1 MEDLFRKLGAELKSN
16 IYEIVQIETPFANFS
31 DTTEIQS
38 GRHLNSYRYM
48 ATDMYLICLVQAE
61 DIPFRGLPAATYDL
75 QASPIL

>member
-48 ATDMYLICLVQAE
+48 ATDMYLI
-61 DIPFRGLPAATYDL
+61 
-75 QASPIL
+75 